1 MPDMEPLRSEPTRI
15 TVEGTP
21 YVLPALDTFDLD
33 EAMVMYR
40 YSEMTFDMI
49 FELEGLHPG
58 VIAGLLHVGI
68 QRSDPALREK
78 EIKKMVSAVNMMNVL
93 EQLADALTDQ
103 PDPTVADPQQP
114 QPDSPTSSDDPT
126 RSSGDSSDD
135 ASESRLEKLSPDSSG
150 LPDSDTPV
158 DSAQTTSAV

>member
-1 MPDMEPLRSEPTRI
+1 MPDMEPLKSEPTRI

-40 YSEMTFDMI
+40 YSDLTFDQI

-78 EIKKMVSAVNMMNVL
+78 EVKKMVSAVNMLGVL
-93 EQLADALTDQ
+93 EELADSLAEQ
-103 PDPTVADPQQP
+103 PDPTKAEAQQLE
-114 QPDSPTSSDDPT
+114 PDSSTSSDDPT
-126 RSSGDSSDD
+126 SSGGEGSEESS
-135 ASESRLEKLSPDSSG
+135 ATSPEKPSLGSTG
-150 LPDSDTPV
+150 TLDSDT
-158 DSAQTTSAV
+158 SATSDQLTSAI